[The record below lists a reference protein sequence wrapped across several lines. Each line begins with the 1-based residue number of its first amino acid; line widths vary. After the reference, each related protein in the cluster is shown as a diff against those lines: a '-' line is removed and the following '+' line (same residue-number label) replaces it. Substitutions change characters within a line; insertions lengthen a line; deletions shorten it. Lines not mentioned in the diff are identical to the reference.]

1 MYHFCSENRLSK
13 ILFSNPFPKKTLRRL
28 WISKIR
34 IWIWSEESTPSVDF
48 MDSWSVFEFA
58 QKTQNTFLDSE
69 IHIWI
74 FPKKRTL
81 RVDIQIKSF
90 YLSVH
95 VVVELSS
102 NIMRGNWGFRWW
114 PKNALLW
121 QITSNQNLVG
131 MDQAVDTLRNT
142 VSIPEGHVWSLACAW
157 FKGSNCPQMRPFTL
171 YKNIS
176 PLTIIHVWTDAI
188 RELKQGC
195 FERRASSGSE
205 TYFL

>member
-1 MYHFCSENRLSK
+1 M
-13 ILFSNPFPKKTLRRL
+13 
-28 WISKIR
+28 
-34 IWIWSEESTPSVDF
+34 
-48 MDSWSVFEFA
+48 
-58 QKTQNTFLDSE
+58 DSE

-131 MDQAVDTLRNT
+131 MDQALDLIGIASHRLIYAVSLRVLLFIHFLFWKFGKRIIAQAT
-142 VSIPEGHVWSLACAW
+142 RDIL
-157 FKGSNCPQMRPFTL
+157 KKRP
-171 YKNIS
+171 
-176 PLTIIHVWTDAI
+176 
-188 RELKQGC
+188 
-195 FERRASSGSE
+195 
-205 TYFL
+205 